1 MKAHPIIDYPYR
13 WIPILLL
20 LLVLVA
26 AQVALVCLYT
36 GADYL
41 PALVDGIATMGWL
54 AALAYLAWYVV
65 GLVSLLQTDIIMIV
79 VGSLLWLAGCFMV
92 CDSMVRIAGISYIP
106 FTQTIPFRLLF
117 GLPVLIAV
125 TLWYRLITAKEEVLN
140 QELEKELIEHQ
151 VVEAP
156 VEVPA
161 GLIDRITV
169 KDGSRIH
176 LIKADELIYIQ
187 ACGDYVMLITPSGE
201 YLKEQ
206 TMKYFETHL
215 PPETF
220 VRVHRSTIV
229 NVTQI
234 SRVELFGKET
244 YQLLKETPSVNFVG
258 NMESRD
264 LLSGSYD
271 LVVCDGF
278 SGNVLIKS
286 TEGACLELLKL
297 LKSTFMASFKN
308 KLGALLL
315 KKDIMNIKSFMD
327 YNNYGG
333 AVLLGCSKTIVK
345 GHGSSKAAA
354 VYNCVKQAYNME
366 KNNLCEAISEEITKL
381 TVTENEN

>member
-117 GLPVLIAV
+117 GLPVLIAI
-125 TLWYRLITAKEEVLN
+125 TLWYRLIVTKEEVQN
-140 QELEKELIEHQ
+140 QEMEKELAVHQ
-151 VVEAP
+151 VNVAEQQKESAMEW
-156 VEVPA
+156 V
-161 GLIDRITV
+161 DRITV

-176 LIKADELIYIQ
+176 LVKADELIYIQ
-187 ACGDYVMLITPSGE
+187 ACGDYVMLITPTGE

-215 PPETF
+215 SPDTF

-244 YQLLKETPSVNFVG
+244 YQLLLKNGVKLRVS
-258 NMESRD
+258 
-264 LLSGSYD
+264 LSGYR
-271 LVVCDGF
+271 
-278 SGNVLIKS
+278 
-286 TEGACLELLKL
+286 LLKER
-297 LKSTFMASFKN
+297 
-308 KLGALLL
+308 LG
-315 KKDIMNIKSFMD
+315 I
-327 YNNYGG
+327 
-333 AVLLGCSKTIVK
+333 
-345 GHGSSKAAA
+345 
-354 VYNCVKQAYNME
+354 
-366 KNNLCEAISEEITKL
+366 
-381 TVTENEN
+381 

>member
-1 MKAHPIIDYPYR
+1 MKAHPIIESPFR
-13 WIPILLL
+13 WIPM
-20 LLVLVA
+20 LVLALILVA
-26 AQVALVCLYT
+26 FQVALVCGYT
-36 GADYL
+36 GNDYL
-41 PALVDGIATMGWL
+41 PALVDGIVTIGWL
-54 AALAYLAWYVV
+54 AAIAYLAWFVV
-65 GLVSLLQTDIIMIV
+65 GLVSLFQTDVIMII
-79 VGSLLWLAGCFMV
+79 VGSLLWLAGSFMV
-92 CDSMVRIAGISYIP
+92 CDIMVRIVGVSYVP
-106 FTQTIPFRLLF
+106 FAQTIPFRLLF

-140 QELEKELIEHQ
+140 QELEKELIAHQ

-161 GLIDRITV
+161 GLINRITV

-244 YQLLKETPSVNFVG
+244 YQLLLKNGVKLRVS
-258 NMESRD
+258 
-264 LLSGSYD
+264 LSGYR
-271 LVVCDGF
+271 
-278 SGNVLIKS
+278 
-286 TEGACLELLKL
+286 LLKER
-297 LKSTFMASFKN
+297 
-308 KLGALLL
+308 LGL
-315 KKDIMNIKSFMD
+315 
-327 YNNYGG
+327 
-333 AVLLGCSKTIVK
+333 
-345 GHGSSKAAA
+345 
-354 VYNCVKQAYNME
+354 
-366 KNNLCEAISEEITKL
+366 
-381 TVTENEN
+381 

>member
-1 MKAHPIIDYPYR
+1 M
-13 WIPILLL
+13 
-20 LLVLVA
+20 LVLAFILVA
-26 AQVALVCLYT
+26 TQVALVCGYT
-36 GADYL
+36 GNDYL
-41 PALVDGIATMGWL
+41 PALVDGVATIGWL
-54 AALAYLAWYVV
+54 AAIAYLAWFVV
-65 GLVSLLQTDIIMIV
+65 GLVSLFQTDVIMII
-79 VGSLLWLAGCFMV
+79 VGSLLWLAGSFMV
-92 CDSMVRIAGISYIP
+92 CDIMVRIVGVSYVP
-106 FTQTIPFRLLF
+106 FAQTIPFRLLF

-140 QELEKELIEHQ
+140 QELEKELIAHQ

-244 YQLLKETPSVNFVG
+244 YQLLLKNGVKLRVS
-258 NMESRD
+258 
-264 LLSGSYD
+264 LSGYR
-271 LVVCDGF
+271 
-278 SGNVLIKS
+278 
-286 TEGACLELLKL
+286 LLKER
-297 LKSTFMASFKN
+297 
-308 KLGALLL
+308 LGL
-315 KKDIMNIKSFMD
+315 
-327 YNNYGG
+327 
-333 AVLLGCSKTIVK
+333 
-345 GHGSSKAAA
+345 
-354 VYNCVKQAYNME
+354 
-366 KNNLCEAISEEITKL
+366 
-381 TVTENEN
+381 

>member
-1 MKAHPIIDYPYR
+1 
-13 WIPILLL
+13 
-20 LLVLVA
+20 
-26 AQVALVCLYT
+26 
-36 GADYL
+36 
-41 PALVDGIATMGWL
+41 
-54 AALAYLAWYVV
+54 
-65 GLVSLLQTDIIMIV
+65 
-79 VGSLLWLAGCFMV
+79 
-92 CDSMVRIAGISYIP
+92 MVRIAGISYIP

-140 QELEKELIEHQ
+140 QELEKELIAHQ

-161 GLIDRITV
+161 GLINRITV

-244 YQLLKETPSVNFVG
+244 YQLLLKNGVKLRVS
-258 NMESRD
+258 
-264 LLSGSYD
+264 LSGYR
-271 LVVCDGF
+271 
-278 SGNVLIKS
+278 
-286 TEGACLELLKL
+286 LLKER
-297 LKSTFMASFKN
+297 
-308 KLGALLL
+308 LGL
-315 KKDIMNIKSFMD
+315 
-327 YNNYGG
+327 
-333 AVLLGCSKTIVK
+333 
-345 GHGSSKAAA
+345 
-354 VYNCVKQAYNME
+354 
-366 KNNLCEAISEEITKL
+366 
-381 TVTENEN
+381 

>member
-1 MKAHPIIDYPYR
+1 MKAHPIIESPFR
-13 WIPILLL
+13 WIPILVLAL
-20 LLVLVA
+20 ILVVF
-26 AQVALVCLYT
+26 QVALVCGYT
-36 GADYL
+36 GNDYL
-41 PALVDGIATMGWL
+41 PALVDGIVTIGWL
-54 AALAYLAWYVV
+54 AAIAYLAWFVV
-65 GLVSLLQTDIIMIV
+65 GLVSLFQTDVIMII
-79 VGSLLWLAGCFMV
+79 VGSLLWLAGSFMV
-92 CDSMVRIAGISYIP
+92 CDIMVRIVGVSYVP
-106 FTQTIPFRLLF
+106 FAQTIPFRLLF

-140 QELEKELIEHQ
+140 QELEKELIAHQ

-244 YQLLKETPSVNFVG
+244 YQLLLKNGVKLRVS
-258 NMESRD
+258 
-264 LLSGSYD
+264 LSGYR
-271 LVVCDGF
+271 
-278 SGNVLIKS
+278 
-286 TEGACLELLKL
+286 LLKER
-297 LKSTFMASFKN
+297 
-308 KLGALLL
+308 LGL
-315 KKDIMNIKSFMD
+315 
-327 YNNYGG
+327 
-333 AVLLGCSKTIVK
+333 
-345 GHGSSKAAA
+345 
-354 VYNCVKQAYNME
+354 
-366 KNNLCEAISEEITKL
+366 
-381 TVTENEN
+381 

>member
-1 MKAHPIIDYPYR
+1 MKAHPIIESPFR
-13 WIPILLL
+13 WIPM
-20 LLVLVA
+20 LVLALILVVF
-26 AQVALVCLYT
+26 QVALVCGYT
-36 GADYL
+36 GNDYL
-41 PALVDGIATMGWL
+41 PALVDGIVTIGWL
-54 AALAYLAWYVV
+54 AAIAYLAWFVV
-65 GLVSLLQTDIIMIV
+65 GLVSLFQTDVIMII
-79 VGSLLWLAGCFMV
+79 VGSLLWLAGSFMV
-92 CDSMVRIAGISYIP
+92 CDIMVRIVGVSYVP
-106 FTQTIPFRLLF
+106 FAQTIPFRLLF

-140 QELEKELIEHQ
+140 QELEKELIAHQ

-161 GLIDRITV
+161 GLINRITV

-244 YQLLKETPSVNFVG
+244 YQLLLKNGVKLRVS
-258 NMESRD
+258 
-264 LLSGSYD
+264 LSGYR
-271 LVVCDGF
+271 
-278 SGNVLIKS
+278 
-286 TEGACLELLKL
+286 LLKER
-297 LKSTFMASFKN
+297 
-308 KLGALLL
+308 LGL
-315 KKDIMNIKSFMD
+315 
-327 YNNYGG
+327 
-333 AVLLGCSKTIVK
+333 
-345 GHGSSKAAA
+345 
-354 VYNCVKQAYNME
+354 
-366 KNNLCEAISEEITKL
+366 
-381 TVTENEN
+381 